1 MTHYNPT
8 EHHDK
13 LMKHIAKAIVCNQ
26 GLDEPQI
33 PMQNNGKPCHLLRT
47 EDEEYLFTDFGLWNQ
62 LVQDALDSAETLNAW
77 RKSFF
82 DTMTEE
88 EYDKIRKVVINPTE
102 GKVSVV
108 E

>member
-13 LMKHIAKAIVCNQ
+13 LMKHIATAIVCNI

-47 EDEEYLFTDFGLWNQ
+47 EDEEYLFTDFELWSQ
-62 LVQDALDSAETLNAW
+62 LVQDALDFVEGWYNWNT
-77 RKSFF
+77 SFCEQ
-82 DTMTEE
+82 MTEE
-88 EYDKIRKVVINPTE
+88 EYDKTRKVVINPTE
-102 GKVSVV
+102 GKISVV